1 MTTRVISTNPPR
13 LTPFRIGGLILTS
26 HGIIQASHEGMR
38 KRLRGRG
45 GDGEVGEAHEREGD
59 DSGDQGGP
67 DVHGFGDPEQ
77 GADAEA
83 EVADGAASDGGDE
96 GEDHD
101 AKEVHAF
108 ALSGENC

>member
-1 MTTRVISTNPPR
+1 M
-13 LTPFRIGGLILTS
+13 
-26 HGIIQASHEGMR
+26 
-38 KRLRGRG
+38 
-45 GDGEVGEAHEREGD
+45 GEVGEAHEREGD

-83 EVADGAASDGGDE
+83 EVADGAATDGGDE

-101 AKEVHAF
+101 AEEVHAF
-108 ALSGENC
+108 ALSGEHC